1 MTLATIV
8 RRPSQYSSYKSFS
21 ASLVMEMSLSQYE
34 YLNMTQYDS
43 HYNYLNMTLIITIS
57 I

>member
-8 RRPSQYSSYKSFS
+8 RRSSQYSSYKSFS
-21 ASLVMEMSLSQYE
+21 ASLVMEMSLSQYA

-43 HYNYLNMTLIITIS
+43 HYHYLYNSRYLVIS
-57 I
+57 L